1 MISLRVEAPYAS
13 FRTSFARSY
22 AETYPLPPPAT
33 IYGMLLSLVGER
45 QRRAHLHVRLSIGFT
60 RTPRLST
67 VLKRLSRYK
76 YGVPSKQAKLGNA
89 PDYVEVLCGIE
100 CVVLVDSASESANIT
115 LEERLS
121 IALDSP
127 ERIERTGIVCLGLSN
142 DMVDVRRVSAVVS
155 EDHIEW
161 LTLDGHGSLEL
172 PVWVDHVGSADTRWR
187 RFRLVPSNNDETASD
202 RWISILT
209 PIEIDR
215 ADERARNHVG
225 S

>member
-45 QRRAHLHVRLSIGFT
+45 QRRTHLGVRLSIGFI
-60 RTPRLST
+60 RRPRLST

-100 CVVLVDSASESANIT
+100 CVVLVDSASESASIT
-115 LEERLS
+115 LEQRLS

-127 ERIERTGIVCLGLSN
+127 ERIERTGILCLGLSN
-142 DMVDVRRVSAVVS
+142 DMVDVVRASSGCQEA
-155 EDHIEW
+155 DIEW

-187 RFRLVPSNNDETASD
+187 RFRLVQSNNDETESD
-202 RWISILT
+202 RWITILT
-209 PIEIDR
+209 PIETDQ
-215 ADERARNHVG
+215 ADEQERSLVG

>member
-1 MISLRVEAPYAS
+1 MISLSVEAPYAS

-22 AETYPLPPPAT
+22 AETYLLPPPAT

-45 QRRAHLHVRLSIGFT
+45 QRRAHLDVRLSIGFA
-60 RTPRLST
+60 RRPRLST

-100 CVVLVDSASESANIT
+100 CVVLVDSTSESARIT

-121 IALDSP
+121 TALDSP
-127 ERIERTGIVCLGLSN
+127 EHIERTGILCLGLSD
-142 DMVDVRRVSAVVS
+142 DMVDVKRITIGGP
-155 EDHIEW
+155 ETNIEW
-161 LTLDGHGSLEL
+161 LTLDDDGSLEL

-187 RFRLVPSNNDETASD
+187 RFRLVQSNIDKTVSD
-202 RWISILT
+202 RWITIQT
-209 PIEIDR
+209 PIEIDK
-215 ADERARNHVG
+215 ADKQA
-225 S
+225 